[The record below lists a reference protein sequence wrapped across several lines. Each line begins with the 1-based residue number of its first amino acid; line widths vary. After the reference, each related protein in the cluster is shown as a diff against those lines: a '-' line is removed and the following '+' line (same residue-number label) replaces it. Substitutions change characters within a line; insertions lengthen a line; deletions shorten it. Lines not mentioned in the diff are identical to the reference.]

1 MYLLLDKFLFLHL
14 PRTGSTSLIYSMLD
28 TDKNFSPVF
37 DDFSP
42 AVMAKYNPKER
53 YDMHYSMA
61 VIRNLGIEKLV
72 CGVGPS
78 RNTRRCANG
87 F

>member
-1 MYLLLDKFLFLHL
+1 M
-14 PRTGSTSLIYSMLD
+14 
-28 TDKNFSPVF
+28 F

-61 VIRNLGIEKLV
+61 VIRNPGIEKLV
-72 CGVGPS
+72 CGVGLTPGILGGVQMDFDYWVKWRYTGS
-78 RNTRRCANG
+78 VNCKTYRLG
-87 F
+87 